1 MNHPI
6 VIVGAGIVGASI
18 AWNLARRGKPVLIL
32 DQTGIGRGA
41 TARSFGWIN
50 ANFAETPAYFSL
62 RSAAIDAHHEMEA
75 ALGPVATRWCGCLW
89 WEDEGAA
96 FDAHAAEL
104 AAFGYAAQV
113 VAKPE
118 IVRMAPVL
126 ARPPE
131 RAIHVAREGGADGE
145 VIAARLTEA
154 AVALG
159 AKVWIG
165 PKVTGLLRKNGRVSG
180 AATDHGAVLAS
191 QVIIAAGAG
200 AEKLTG
206 LPMANK
212 PGLILRTR
220 PLSPFLG
227 PIIMAPDVHFRQDAE
242 GRIVAGEIFSGD
254 GPGQANITTDPGA
267 LADAL
272 IQRIQAHLPGQKIEI
287 ERVTLGQRPV
297 PKDGLPAVGP
307 MEEGLYLAAMHSG
320 ITLAP
325 LIGALV
331 AQEIAEGRHSP
342 ELAPFRPTRFS
353 PRPENILGG

>member
-18 AWNLARRGKPVLIL
+18 VWNLARRGKPVLIL
-32 DQTGIGRGA
+32 DQTGIGKGA

-50 ANFAETPAYFSL
+50 ANFSEMPTYFAL

-104 AAFGYAAQV
+104 AAFGYDAQV

-118 IVRMAPVL
+118 IARMAPAL

-159 AKVWIG
+159 AKLWIG
-165 PKVTGLLRKNGRVSG
+165 PKVTGLLRQDGRVVG
-180 AATDHGAVLAS
+180 LATDHGPVLAS

-220 PLSPFLG
+220 PLCPFLD

-254 GPGQANITTDPGA
+254 GPGQVRITTEPGA
-267 LADAL
+267 LANAL
-272 IQRIQAHLPGQKIEI
+272 IRRMQAHLPGQKIEI

-297 PKDGLPAVGP
+297 PKDGLPAIGLT
-307 MEEGLYLAAMHSG
+307 EEGLYLASMHSG

-325 LIGALV
+325 LIGPLI
-331 AQEIAEGRHSP
+331 AQEISEGRHFP

-353 PRPENILGG
+353 PRS